1 MRQQYRLPLVVF
13 YERRTPEKKVR
24 VWSRSPDL
32 IDSIGQLLSITVGR
46 NVPAEGIESFLGVY
60 KSSKI
65 NMEYGTE
72 ARGSILKRCQEPH
85 FNYPIRYSLQI
96 YRACGYGGAPDRLY
110 YGTSI
115 FNMKLQPND
124 PLVKL

>member
-32 IDSIGQLLSITVGR
+32 IDFIGQLLSITVGR
-46 NVPAEGIESFLGVY
+46 NVPAEGIESLLGVY

-65 NMEYGTE
+65 NMEYGTG
-72 ARGSILKRCQEPH
+72 ARGSIETVPRVS
-85 FNYPIRYSLQI
+85 F
-96 YRACGYGGAPDRLY
+96 
-110 YGTSI
+110 
-115 FNMKLQPND
+115 
-124 PLVKL
+124 

>member
-32 IDSIGQLLSITVGR
+32 IDFIGQLFINNSRTKC
-46 NVPAEGIESFLGVY
+46 ASGIESLLGVY

-65 NMEYGTE
+65 NMEYGTG
-72 ARGSILKRCQEPH
+72 ARGSIETVPRVS
-85 FNYPIRYSLQI
+85 F
-96 YRACGYGGAPDRLY
+96 
-110 YGTSI
+110 
-115 FNMKLQPND
+115 
-124 PLVKL
+124 